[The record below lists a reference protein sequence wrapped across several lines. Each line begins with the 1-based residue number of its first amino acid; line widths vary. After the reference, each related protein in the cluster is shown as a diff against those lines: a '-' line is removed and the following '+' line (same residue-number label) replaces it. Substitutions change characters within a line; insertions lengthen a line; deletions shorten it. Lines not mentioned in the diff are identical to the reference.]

1 MVPAA
6 SRDEQQRCPGT
17 RLVPGLPWRLAVA
30 GSLGLLVLVVDQLT
44 KAWVRDAL
52 VAGAFPMTVI
62 PGVIEFDFV
71 ANTGVSFGLAAGFGS
86 AFVLL
91 AVVVVAAAA
100 IYLTRARLVSRWEI
114 VGLGM
119 LAGGAIGNAID
130 RALFGFVTDFIA
142 TAFIDFPVFNV
153 ADIGITVG
161 VVIALIGFMVFS
173 PAAHRDRD
181 SEASSAGDVPP
192 TPSVADS
199 GDGADRTSGEGL

>member
-1 MVPAA
+1 M
-6 SRDEQQRCPGT
+6 
-17 RLVPGLPWRLAVA
+17 VPGLPWRLAVA

-91 AVVVVAAAA
+91 AVVVVAAVA
-100 IYLTRARLVSRWEI
+100 IYLTRARLVSRWEV

-161 VVIALIGFMVFS
+161 VAIALIGFMVFS

-181 SEASSAGDVPP
+181 PEASPAGDVPSE
-192 TPSVADS
+192 PSAAGS
-199 GDGADRTSGEGL
+199 GDGADRTPGEGL

>member
-1 MVPAA
+1 M
-6 SRDEQQRCPGT
+6 
-17 RLVPGLPWRLAVA
+17 VPGLPWRLAVA

-52 VAGAFPMTVI
+52 VAGAFPMAVI

-91 AVVVVAAAA
+91 AVVVVAAVA
-100 IYLTRARLVSRWEI
+100 IYLTRARLVSRWEV

-130 RALFGFVTDFIA
+130 RALLGYVTDFIA
-142 TAFIDFPVFNV
+142 TVFIDFPVFNV

-161 VVIALIGFMVFS
+161 VAIALIGFMVFS

-181 SEASSAGDVPP
+181 PEASSAGDVPSE
-192 TPSVADS
+192 PSAAGS
-199 GDGADRTSGEGL
+199 GDGADGTPGEGL